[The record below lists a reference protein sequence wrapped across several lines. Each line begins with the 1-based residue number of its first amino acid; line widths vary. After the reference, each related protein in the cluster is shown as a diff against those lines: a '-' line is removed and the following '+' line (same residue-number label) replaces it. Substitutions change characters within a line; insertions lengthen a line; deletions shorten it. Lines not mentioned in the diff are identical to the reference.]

1 MQTSVI
7 YSLYIDS
14 CSILYLQRTVM
25 NVKKCSSIR
34 PYSASFIFVWPSISV
49 NRSLYTNIA
58 VAWKY
63 MYLVNLKKK
72 PNFHELTARPLDKN
86 ASYNLL
92 FKKKKIGFVRLF
104 ILNIF
109 NYCCFKFHS
118 QHIRRISFLAYLNTI
133 LKRFFSCV
141 CQNPKI
147 KFNGY
152 SYTYT

>member
-7 YSLYIDS
+7 HSLYIHS

-25 NVKKCSSIR
+25 NATVS
-34 PYSASFIFVWPSISV
+34 WSV
-49 NRSLYTNIA
+49 LQSDHIQLHS
-58 VAWKY
+58 
-63 MYLVNLKKK
+63 YLFDRQYRLIGLCILILPWRESTCTSWTLKKTQLSWAHSSSPRQECK
-72 PNFHELTARPLDKN
+72 
-86 ASYNLL
+86 

-118 QHIRRISFLAYLNTI
+118 QHIRRISFLAYLNII